1 MGFPHVWWGVI
12 FVVSLYCPGFGSSM
26 CLCSFK
32 LVCPCIGVFVQV
44 LVVVSPSVVPGS
56 HKVQVVFYVS
66 SFVLFLVVF
75 CYVI

>member
-1 MGFPHVWWGVI
+1 MVGVD
-12 FVVSLYCPGFGSSM
+12 FRCVSLYCPGFWSM

-44 LVVVSPSVVPGS
+44 LVVVSPSVVPGGR
-56 HKVQVVFYVS
+56 KVQVVFYVS